1 MKTRSI
7 ESYIRGIIDFGLS
20 WPQKTGIK
28 VLWEKYSMMAA
39 FYRYQK
45 HTLEKHCMPC
55 NLTWLKC
62 LFEKST
68 DFTFPPE
75 TMRLLVEMFKETHRK
90 NNCMIPNLLLKLKA
104 EAHRSE
110 CDSLCYVI
118 NLYEKNDYKILWG
131 GESNYLMMYK
141 NIPIDISESTA
152 HKAVCV
158 KPLDGTNCPVSG
170 VFLNCRR
177 VIF

>member
-1 MKTRSI
+1 M
-7 ESYIRGIIDFGLS
+7 
-20 WPQKTGIK
+20 
-28 VLWEKYSMMAA
+28 
-39 FYRYQK
+39 
-45 HTLEKHCMPC
+45 
-55 NLTWLKC
+55 
-62 LFEKST
+62 
-68 DFTFPPE
+68 
-75 TMRLLVEMFKETHRK
+75 EMFKETHRK